1 MPDSQIKRAF
11 KEMEYTP
18 ENIMELKRCMND
30 PIYFIEK
37 YVKVQH
43 PTKGTVPMELYE
55 YQKEMIDS
63 IHNNKDSIILASR
76 QMGKCFSTNTVID
89 VIEPPKGLKKIILKL
104 ADRKIYDSVFAE
116 KRVPIN
122 LEQNAKPGII
132 SFLKHKIVLTCLKE
146 KTISVATL
154 AARSNVL
161 DTKID
166 GPDGKLKFT
175 GEGHTNLFVKTPTG
189 WSPISRVLRTIPY
202 KAWQLEVEDQET
214 LTAADDHIIMS
225 ERGQRYLKK
234 LKEGELVHTK
244 LGLKKVLSVKK
255 LKRSETMYD
264 LELADD
270 NHVFYT
276 NGILSHNTTV
286 VAVYILW
293 MTCFLDD
300 KLCVIASKALNHA
313 VEIVS
318 RIKFAYEELPA
329 WLKPGCRYYSRT
341 SIEFDNGSKIKSE
354 ATSEKTGRGGSP
366 SLLFIDEIA
375 FLRRRIQDEM
385 WASIAPSLSTGGKFI
400 VSSTPNTDS
409 DLFAQLWR
417 GANSG
422 VNSFV
427 PVKALWYQHP
437 ERGEEYYKE
446 MVGKLGELRAR
457 IELDC
462 EFLSTDP
469 LLIDSIALAQIRPP
483 KPDED
488 SNGVKLWYPQK
499 PLQSILLGVDIGT
512 GTGKD
517 YSTAVAFSF
526 PDLQQ
531 IAEIR
536 TNNLNISKFYGRVS
550 WLIKKLQ
557 TIGGQQKTAEITWS
571 FENNGVGAGF
581 AALYFNDD
589 NPPDGELISS
599 DPKGLTLG
607 VNTNGKTKLLAC
619 LQLKSLVERTSNGIT
634 INSDALLFE
643 LKNYVSAG
651 ASYAAKTGCTD
662 DLVAATLVVMQILSR
677 LADYDENAHKKVY
690 DFSGSA
696 YDPLADQV
704 DDPEDPIPFVM

>member
-1 MPDSQIKRAF
+1 MAESQIKRAF

-43 PTKGTVPMELYE
+43 PTKGVVPMELYE

-63 IHNNKDSIILASR
+63 IHNNKDSVILASR
-76 QMGKCFSTNTVID
+76 QLGKCVSTNTVIN
-89 VIEPPKGLKKIILKL
+89 VITPPKGLKKLALKL
-104 ADRKIYDSVFAE
+104 FDRKIYDSIFSE
-116 KRVPIN
+116 
-122 LEQNAKPGII
+122 NAKSLDICPVEKIKI
-132 SFLKHKIVLTCLKE
+132 LKFLKSEIVSWCLNEKII
-146 KTISVATL
+146 TIAQLVAKCHIED
-154 AARSNVL
+154 VQ
-161 DTKID
+161 IP
-166 GPDGKLKFT
+166 GPDGKLKFIA
-175 GEGHTNLFVKTPTG
+175 EGRTNLLVKTPTG
-189 WSPISRVLRTIPY
+189 WAPISRVLRTVPY
-202 KAWQLEVEDQET
+202 KAWALAVQGHDV
-214 LTAADDHIIMS
+214 LTAADTHIIMTPA
-225 ERGQRYLKK
+225 GQRYVKDLKP
-234 LKEGELVHTK
+234 GEMVHTCT
-244 LGLKKVLSVKK
+244 GLKPVISVTQMA
-255 LKRSETMYD
+255 RSETMYD
-264 LELADD
+264 LELNDE

-366 SLLFIDEIA
+366 SLLFIDELA

-422 VNSFV
+422 ANSFV
-427 PVKALWYQHP
+427 PIKALWYQHP
-437 ERGEEYYKE
+437 ERDEAYYKE

-462 EFLSTDP
+462 EFLSTDA
-469 LLIDSIALAQIRPP
+469 LLIDSMTMSQIRDR

-488 SNGVKLWYPQK
+488 SNGVKFWYPEK
-499 PLQSILLGVDIGT
+499 PPQAIILGIDIGT
-512 GTGKD
+512 GTGSD

-526 PDLQQ
+526 PELTQV
-531 IAEIR
+531 AEIR
-536 TNNLNISKFYGRVS
+536 VNNLNIPKFYGRVS

-557 TIGGQQKTAEITWS
+557 TFAGQHRQSDITWS

-589 NPPDGELISS
+589 NAPDGELVST

-619 LQLKSLVERTSNGIT
+619 LQLKSLVERVSNGLK

-643 LKNYVSAG
+643 LKNYVSSG
-651 ASYAAKTGCTD
+651 ASYAAKAGCTD
-662 DLVAATLVVMQILSR
+662 DLVAATLVVMQILTR
-677 LADYDENAHKKVY
+677 MADYDENAHKLVY
-690 DFSGSA
+690 DLSGSTF
-696 YDPLADQV
+696 DPTAEQI

>member
-1 MPDSQIKRAF
+1 MPESQIKRAF

-18 ENIMELKRCMND
+18 ENIMELKRCMDD

-43 PTKGTVPMELYE
+43 PTKGVVPMELYE

-63 IHNNKDSIILASR
+63 IHNNKDSVILASR
-76 QMGKCFSTNTVID
+76 QLGKCFSPNTSVE
-89 VIEPPKGLKKIILKL
+89 VIEPPKGLKKIILKFV
-104 ADRKIYDSVFAE
+104 DRKTYDSIFSENNHAIPPITNSKFGLFDILKAE
-116 KRVPIN
+116 LISWCLNEK
-122 LEQNAKPGII
+122 II
-132 SFLKHKIVLTCLKE
+132 T
-146 KTISVATL
+146 VAQL
-154 AARSNVL
+154 AAKSNLKDVQL
-161 DTKID
+161 P
-166 GPDGKLKFT
+166 GPDGKLKFVA
-175 GEGHTNLFVKTPTG
+175 EGQAPYLVKTPTG
-189 WSPISRVLRTIPY
+189 WSKISRVLRTVPY
-202 KAWQLEVEDQET
+202 KSWNLHVKGHDV
-214 LTAADDHIIMS
+214 LSAADEHIIMTPS
-225 ERGQRYLKK
+225 GERHVKDLKV
-234 LKEGELVHTK
+234 GELVHTAA
-244 LGLKKVLSVKK
+244 GLKPVMQLTEMSYT
-255 LKRSETMYD
+255 ETMYD

-270 NHVFYT
+270 NHVYYT

-366 SLLFIDEIA
+366 SLLFIDELA

-409 DLFAQLWR
+409 DLFAQIWR

-422 VNSFV
+422 ANSFV
-427 PVKALWYQHP
+427 PIKALWYQHP
-437 ERGEEYYKE
+437 ERGEAYYKE

-462 EFLSTDP
+462 EFLSTDA
-469 LLIDSIALAQIRPP
+469 LLIDSMTMSQIRSR

-488 SNGVKLWYPQK
+488 NNGVKFWHPEKPPQT
-499 PLQSILLGVDIGT
+499 ILLGVDIGT
-512 GTGKD
+512 GTGSD

-526 PDLQQ
+526 PDLTQ

-536 TNNLNISKFYGRVS
+536 VNNLNIPKFYGRVT

-557 TIGGQQKTAEITWS
+557 TFAGQHRHADITWS

-589 NPPDGELISS
+589 NAPDGELVST

-619 LQLKSLVERTSNGIT
+619 LQLKSLIERVSNGLK

-643 LKNYVSAG
+643 LKNYVSSG
-651 ASYAAKTGCTD
+651 ASYAAKAGCTD

-677 LADYDENAHKKVY
+677 MADYDENAHKLVY
-690 DFSGSA
+690 DLSSSTF
-696 YDPLADQV
+696 DPTAEQV